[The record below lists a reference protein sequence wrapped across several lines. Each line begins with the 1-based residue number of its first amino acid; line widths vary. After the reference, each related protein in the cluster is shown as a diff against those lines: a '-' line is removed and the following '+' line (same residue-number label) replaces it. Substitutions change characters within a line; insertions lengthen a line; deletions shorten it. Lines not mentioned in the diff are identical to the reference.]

1 MDWQVMLNWLQ
12 GPEGATVRYGLAG
25 ALGAVVNCALEER
38 AVVLPRLRGNRLE
51 LGFLGNLATCSVT
64 AQIADHSFT
73 TAFLAALAGTMILR
87 TLKRRIER
95 AFEEELERLK
105 RGEG

>member
-1 MDWQVMLNWLQ
+1 MDWQGLLNWVQ
-12 GPEGATVRYGLAG
+12 GPEGAPVRYGLAG
-25 ALGAVVNCALEER
+25 VLGAVVNCALEER
-38 AVVLPRLRGNRLE
+38 PLVLPRLRGNRLE
-51 LGFLGNLATCSVT
+51 LGFLGSLATCCVT

-73 TAFLAALAGTMILR
+73 SAFLAALAGTMVLR

>member
-1 MDWQVMLNWLQ
+1 MDWQTMLNWLR
-12 GPEGATVRYGLAG
+12 GPEGAVVTYGVAG
-25 ALGAVVNCALEER
+25 ALAAVVNCALEER

-51 LGFLGNLATCSVT
+51 LGFLGKLATCFVT

-87 TLKRRIER
+87 TLKRRIES
-95 AFEEELERLK
+95 ACAEELERLK